1 MATSLYSILEEIYKD
16 PKQWKYYNGERGDYK
31 SYDFLSYDFSR
42 CFIQQYFISG
52 EKSILAESIYRLSP
66 LRQIHTVS
74 TYFLGLYLYK
84 FLKVSNY
91 RKYKPSFRYLWFL
104 TCLFHDFGYL
114 IEDGIEPNWTRDIKF
129 DIYKCLKIP
138 PELQTYYDID
148 TLQEYSK
155 YRHNIDHG
163 IEGGRKLYDLLK
175 KNYAHYQEKWAIQN
189 DTPPQDEFLYRNK
202 IWFRK
207 SHENYYS
214 EAALNIML
222 HNIWFCNDSHDID
235 KYTPKLEKLI
245 NKKLKFTY
253 SAALLFV
260 LIFADTIEPIKKI
273 KVNNNA
279 SADEKK
285 AAEEINVNNYKNIL
299 DNIFLSTE
307 DQKLKITFN
316 KLALSK
322 IDYKYDEWIKSICG
336 MREWIDLAIEESDDT
351 ISIDFC
357 IGK

>member
-16 PKQWKYYNGERGDYK
+16 PKQWKYYNSERGHYK
-31 SYDFLSYDFSR
+31 SYDFLSSDFSR
-42 CFIQQYFISG
+42 CFIQQYFIFG
-52 EKSILAESIYRLSP
+52 EKSILTDSLYHLSP

-104 TCLFHDFGYL
+104 TCLYHDFGYL
-114 IEDGIEPNWTRDIKF
+114 VEDGIEPNWTSDIKF
-129 DIYKCLKIP
+129 DVYKCLKIP
-138 PELQTYYDID
+138 TELQSYYDVE

-155 YRHNIDHG
+155 IRDNKDHG

-175 KNYAHYQEKWAIQN
+175 KNYAYYQEKWAVQN
-189 DTPPQDEFLYRNK
+189 NTQPQDEFKYRDK

-207 SHENYYS
+207 KHENYYS

-222 HNIWFCNDSHDID
+222 HNIWFCNDSHNID

-245 NKKLKFTY
+245 DKKLKFTY

-273 KVNNNA
+273 KQANNDN
-279 SADEKK
+279 EKK
-285 AAEEINVNNYKNIL
+285 AAEAINVSNYKNIL
-299 DNIFLSTE
+299 DNIFLSTKE
-307 DQKLKITFN
+307 QKLIITFD
-316 KLALSK
+316 KLSLSK
-322 IDYKYDEWIKSICG
+322 IDYKYDKWIRSICG
-336 MREWIDLAIEESDDT
+336 MRDWIDIAIEENDNT

-357 IGK
+357 IRK

>member
-16 PKQWKYYNGERGDYK
+16 PKRWKYYTGERGHYK
-31 SYDFLSYDFSR
+31 SYDFLSSDFSR

-52 EKSILAESIYRLSP
+52 EKSILTESLYRLSP

-91 RKYKPSFRYLWFL
+91 RKYQPSFRYLWFL
-104 TCLFHDFGYL
+104 TCLYHDFGYL
-114 IEDGIEPNWTRDIKF
+114 IEDGIEPNWTSDIKF

-138 PELQTYYDID
+138 PELQAYYDIY

-155 YRHNIDHG
+155 HRQNKDHG

-175 KNYAHYQEKWAIQN
+175 KNYAHYQEKWAVQN
-189 DTPPQDEFLYRNK
+189 NTLPQDEFLYRNK

-222 HNIWFCNDSHDID
+222 HNIWFCNNSHNIAE
-235 KYTPKLEKLI
+235 YTPKLKKLI

-253 SAALLFV
+253 SAALLFL
-260 LIFADTIEPIKKI
+260 LIFADTIEPIKKT
-273 KVNNNA
+273 KDHSEVA
-279 SADEKK
+279 K
-285 AAEEINVNNYKNIL
+285 AINVSHYIL
-299 DNIFLSTE
+299 NNIFLSTE

-322 IDYKYDEWIKSICG
+322 IDYQYDEWVRSICG
-336 MREWIDLAIEESDDT
+336 MREWIDIAIEENDDT

-357 IGK
+357 NGK